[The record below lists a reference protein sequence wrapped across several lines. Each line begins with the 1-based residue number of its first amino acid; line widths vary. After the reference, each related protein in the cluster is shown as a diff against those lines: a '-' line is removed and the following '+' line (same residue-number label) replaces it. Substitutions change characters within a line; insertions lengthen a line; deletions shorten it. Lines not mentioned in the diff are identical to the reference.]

1 MTNISINIQN
11 GKAAAELTGVLTA
24 GMVGVPVHFQ
34 FGPEWEGLS
43 VVAVFRGSTVV
54 LDRAMPGIC
63 DTTVP
68 HEVLALAGSTLYVGA
83 EGRNASGDLII
94 PSTMAKVG
102 IIQEGADPSGDESI
116 DPSQPIWAEVMAM
129 VQALAEQGVDEQ
141 AIVNAM
147 AAHNTDILAHGDIR
161 QLLAQKLGV
170 SDLVND
176 LETADAT
183 KALSANMG
191 KILRVKIE
199 DDVLTLEKATQA
211 ALAQRVQT
219 VNGVGPDGDG
229 NVTVE
234 ADVTDEQISAA
245 VDAYMAENPADV
257 SGVVKT
263 VNGTAPDENGEVALD
278 IPTETAINALIDA
291 KLGVIENGTY

>member
-1 MTNISINIQN
+1 MKIKGNTVGTPSPRANLLQTDPKKADYVVGRDIIVQTVN
-11 GKAAAELTGVLTA
+11 GVAPDENGDVS
-24 GMVGVPVHFQ
+24 VEI
-34 FGPEWEGLS
+34 PE
-43 VVAVFRGSTVV
+43 GSQVE
-54 LDRAMPGIC
+54 I
-63 DTTVP
+63 
-68 HEVLALAGSTLYVGA
+68 
-83 EGRNASGDLII
+83 
-94 PSTMAKVG
+94 
-102 IIQEGADPSGDESI
+102 
-116 DPSQPIWAEVMAM
+116 
-129 VQALAEQGVDEQ
+129 VD
-141 AIVNAM
+141 
-147 AAHNTDILAHGDIR
+147 
-161 QLLAQKLGV
+161 
-170 SDLVND
+170 D
-176 LETADAT
+176 LETADST